1 MSVGDETRARI
12 VETAERLF
20 AEQGMAVSNRQIGE
34 AAGQANNSVVGYHFG
49 TKADLI
55 AAIVARHTPDIEA
68 RRSAMLAALPERA
81 RLRPWLLAVVKPITD
96 HLASLDER
104 CYYAR
109 FLAQVT
115 ADPTTRGAMMDL
127 WLSPPSMR
135 ALSERAASVLPSL
148 PMAVFIERSD
158 MMRHIVVHVCAERE
172 RALQSGEPT
181 PRASWDDAA
190 QGIVDALAGLWR
202 APQHSARVAQQ
213 SRRAPRRSTKRHT
226 T

>member
-1 MSVGDETRARI
+1 
-12 VETAERLF
+12 
-20 AEQGMAVSNRQIGE
+20 
-34 AAGQANNSVVGYHFG
+34 
-49 TKADLI
+49 
-55 AAIVARHTPDIEA
+55 
-68 RRSAMLAALPERA
+68 
-81 RLRPWLLAVVKPITD
+81 
-96 HLASLDER
+96 
-104 CYYAR
+104 
-109 FLAQVT
+109 
-115 ADPTTRGAMMDL
+115 
-127 WLSPPSMR
+127 
-135 ALSERAASVLPSL
+135 
-148 PMAVFIERSD
+148 MAVFIERSD